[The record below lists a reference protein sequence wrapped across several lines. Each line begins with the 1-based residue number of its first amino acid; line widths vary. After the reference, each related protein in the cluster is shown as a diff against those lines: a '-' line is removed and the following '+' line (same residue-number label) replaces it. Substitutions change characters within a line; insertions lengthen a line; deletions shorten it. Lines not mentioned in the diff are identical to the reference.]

1 MGIINCAE
9 HLKKMNFLIG
19 GIISKN
25 SLAILLS
32 CFKETLGDW
41 QQLFSPIIAN
51 DPAAYNYADIL
62 RDNISA

>member
-1 MGIINCAE
+1 
-9 HLKKMNFLIG
+9 MNFLIG

-32 CFKETLGDW
+32 CFEETLGDW